1 MHAFKNDSFRSAR
14 RAGGGSAVFVGNRSR
29 SAAFTLIELLVVI
42 AIIAILAAMLLPA
55 LSKAKAKAQG
65 IKCLNNTKQ
74 LTLGWLMY
82 PGDNEEKIM
91 PAGVAIDQ
99 TLNFMD
105 WSSSARNIDT
115 TGLTG
120 PTALMSSYVRSVDVY
135 KCPSD
140 SYQPSGNPGPRT
152 RSLAMNGALGGKPT
166 FTNPNSS
173 GRNYFEAL
181 KSNDLNTPGPVNIY
195 VFLDEQADS
204 LDDLQFMLDVGLPP
218 TSEYWRE
225 LPAGYHNGCG
235 SLSFADGHSEIHK
248 WTNQTHPP
256 APSSANGLTV
266 YPVTQKSWGTSAPW
280 KTTLMQDSVDYE
292 WMQDRMPY
300 K

>member
-1 MHAFKNDSFRSAR
+1 MLTNKIELTKPVRLVCRNDRFSTRVTSI
-14 RAGGGSAVFVGNRSR
+14 AG
-29 SAAFTLIELLVVI
+29 FTLIELLVVI

-55 LSKAKAKAQG
+55 LNKAKQKAQG
-65 IKCLNNTKQ
+65 IKCLSNTKQ

-82 PGDNEEKIM
+82 PSDNEDKIM

-105 WSSSARNIDT
+105 WSSSGRNIDT
-115 TGLTG
+115 SGLTG
-120 PTALMSSYVRSVDVY
+120 PTSLMATYCKSVDVY
-135 KCPSD
+135 KCPAD
-140 SYQPSGNPGPRT
+140 VYQSGANPGPRT

-166 FTNPNSS
+166 FTNPN
-173 GRNYFEAL
+173 GTGHTFFEAL
-181 KSNDLNTPGPVNIY
+181 KSNDLNFPGPANIF
-195 VFLDEQADS
+195 VFLDEHADS
-204 LDDLQFMLDVGLPP
+204 LDDLQFMFDPGLPP

-225 LPAGYHNGCG
+225 LPASYHNGCG
-235 SLSFADGHSEIHK
+235 ELSFADGHSELHK

-256 APSSANGLTV
+256 APASAKGQTV
-266 YPVTQKSWGTSAPW
+266 YPVTETSWGTSAPW